1 MAMEFL
7 EKEGYK
13 VFNLGGIIQASGVY
27 VHVPV
32 PPCLSLSPSLPPSLA
47 PSRPPPPPPFSLSSL
62 VLVTLRV

>member
-1 MAMEFL
+1 MEFL

-32 PPCLSLSPSLPPSLA
+32 PPCFPLSPFLSLSLTRCLPRALPPSPLSLF
-47 PSRPPPPPPFSLSSL
+47 PLSSL
-62 VLVTLRV
+62 

>member
-32 PPCLSLSPSLPPSLA
+32 PPCLPLSPSLPPSLP
-47 PSRPPPPPPFSLSSL
+47 PSPSLLSPSSL